1 MEVINVGSQ
10 GLAKE
15 ADVPSDFY
23 PEKIDSK
30 FVGKMGDF
38 GSSLSLFA
46 FPLYLIL
53 SLSLLDIS
61 YPL

>member
-15 ADVPSDFY
+15 TDVPSDFY

-30 FVGKMGDF
+30 FVGKIVGDF

-53 SLSLLDIS
+53 SLLDIS